1 MRLNLL
7 LFLFSACVF
16 NLRSQ
21 TDSSAVPFVAYWSTG
36 DSYNFKV
43 TKVKQKWKDDKL
55 VKNDST
61 QYIANFE
68 VIDST
73 EKSYKI
79 KWTFENNLV
88 NTYEIPEKLLEKYP
102 ECKRTEIIYTT
113 TETGEFVA
121 IENWEEYGKMMK
133 DVFDALIE
141 TNSGAEKE
149 KLTAVMA
156 PMIESFSSRQ
166 SIEGVVF
173 KELQYFHF
181 PLGIEISTTDTLEYQ
196 EEYPHIFGGDPVKGR
211 GVLYVEEVDFES
223 EYCVLINQ
231 AQMDPEQAKVLL
243 TSAFRKMGVTGE
255 NLDEELKNADISIRD
270 DNRYAYF
277 YFPGV
282 PAFIETMRE
291 TKFQMDK
298 EESVGIEKTIIE
310 LID

>member
-1 MRLNLL
+1 MKLVFVIP
-7 LFLFSACVF
+7 FLSIVPLA
-16 NLRSQ
+16 LQSQ
-21 TDSSAVPFVAYWSTG
+21 TDSSGVPFVAYWSTG

-43 TKVKQKWKDDKL
+43 TKVKQKWEDDKL

-102 ECKRTEIIYTT
+102 ECKRNEIIYTT

-211 GVLYVEEVDFES
+211 GILYVEEVDFES

-243 TSAFRKMGVTGE
+243 TSAFRKMGITGE

-282 PAFIETMRE
+282 PVFIETMRE